1 MDMEAEI
8 LGKKGAATKTNRR
21 DFEIN
26 KRKRRAAK
34 TA

>member
-1 MDMEAEI
+1 MEDEL
-8 LGKKGAATKTNRR
+8 LGKKGGGSKNNRR

-34 TA
+34 QA